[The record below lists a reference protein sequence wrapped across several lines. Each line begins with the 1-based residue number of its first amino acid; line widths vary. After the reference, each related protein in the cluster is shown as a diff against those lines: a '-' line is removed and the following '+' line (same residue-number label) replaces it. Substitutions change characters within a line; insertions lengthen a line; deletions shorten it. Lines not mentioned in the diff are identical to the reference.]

1 VVIASLRL
9 EFGLR
14 HLTLNLETTM
24 TDERM
29 ALIEL
34 IEKGADADLIR
45 DMLAFAA
52 ERLMNLEVEALT
64 GAPAGTRSPDRL
76 THRNGYRE
84 RAWDTRA
91 GRIDLA
97 IPKLRKGSYFPVFL
111 EPRRTAEK
119 ALTAVIQE
127 AYVHGISTRSVDDL
141 VKAMG
146 ASGIS
151 KSQVSRLCE
160 EIDERVNAFLARPI
174 EGEWPY
180 LWIDAT
186 YLKTR
191 EAGRIVS
198 TAVILAVG
206 VNSDG
211 RREVLGIA
219 TGASEAEPF
228 WTAFLRQLADRGL
241 RGVKLV
247 IADDHKGLRAAATR
261 VFHASHQRCRVHWMR
276 NAMAHLA
283 PKQRPAVVAML
294 KTIFAQETAEAAR
307 EQWTSVADA
316 LRERCPK
323 LVELMDRSRE
333 EVLVYMSFPREHWA
347 QIASTNPLERLN
359 GEIKRR
365 ADVVGIFPNDRA
377 VIRLVGA
384 LMLEQND
391 EGAVSRR
398 YMSLESLGALSDDPV
413 RRLSAVTA

>member
-1 VVIASLRL
+1 
-9 EFGLR
+9 
-14 HLTLNLETTM
+14 M

-64 GAPAGTRSPDRL
+64 GAPTGVRSPERL
-76 THRNGYRE
+76 NHRNGYRE

-91 GRIDLA
+91 GRIDLS
-97 IPKLRKGSYFPVFL
+97 IPKLRKGSYFPAFL

-228 WTAFLRQLADRGL
+228 WTAFLRSLADRGL

-247 IADDHKGLRAAATR
+247 IADDHMGLRAAAAR

-294 KTIFAQETAEAAR
+294 KTIFAQDTAEAAR
-307 EQWTSVADA
+307 EQWASVADA

-333 EVLVYMSFPREHWA
+333 EVLVYMSFPREHWG

-391 EGAVSRR
+391 EWAVSRR
-398 YMSLESLGALSDDPV
+398 YMSLESLSALSDDPV

>member
-1 VVIASLRL
+1 
-9 EFGLR
+9 
-14 HLTLNLETTM
+14 
-24 TDERM
+24 
-29 ALIEL
+29 
-34 IEKGADADLIR
+34 
-45 DMLAFAA
+45 
-52 ERLMNLEVEALT
+52 
-64 GAPAGTRSPDRL
+64 
-76 THRNGYRE
+76 
-84 RAWDTRA
+84 
-91 GRIDLA
+91 
-97 IPKLRKGSYFPVFL
+97 VFL

-160 EIDERVNAFLARPI
+160 EIDERVNAFLSRPI

-206 VNSDG
+206 VSSDG

-228 WTAFLRQLADRGL
+228 WTAFLRSLADRGL

-247 IADDHKGLRAAATR
+247 IADDHKGLRAAAAR
-261 VFHASHQRCRVHWMR
+261 VFHASLQRCRVHWMR

-294 KTIFAQETAEAAR
+294 KTIFAQEDAEAAR
-307 EQWTSVADA
+307 EQWASVADA

-333 EVLVYMSFPREHWA
+333 EVLVYMSFPREHWP

-391 EGAVSRR
+391 EWAVSRR
-398 YMSLESLGALSDDPV
+398 YMSLESLSSLSDDPV

>member
-1 VVIASLRL
+1 
-9 EFGLR
+9 
-14 HLTLNLETTM
+14 M

-52 ERLMNLEVEALT
+52 ERLMNLEVESLT
-64 GAPAGTRSPDRL
+64 GAPAGVRSPDRL

-119 ALTAVIQE
+119 ALTAVLQE

-160 EIDERVNAFLARPI
+160 EIDERVNAFLSRPI

-198 TAVILAVG
+198 SAVILAVG

-211 RREVLGIA
+211 RREVLGIT

-228 WTAFLRQLADRGL
+228 WTAFLRSLADRGL

-247 IADDHKGLRAAATR
+247 IADDHKGLRAAASR
-261 VFHASHQRCRVHWMR
+261 VFHASLQRCRVHWMR

-294 KTIFAQETAEAAR
+294 KTIFVQDTAEAAR

-333 EVLVYMSFPREHWA
+333 DVLVYMSFPREHWA
-347 QIASTNPLERLN
+347 QIASTNSLERLN

-391 EGAVSRR
+391 EWAVSRR
-398 YMSLESLGALSDDPV
+398 YMSLESLSSLSDDPV
-413 RRLSAVTA
+413 RRLWAVTA